1 MNNNQTIKVFYKYT
15 NNEKVY
21 FLNKFYLDESYHHN
35 IIIASSVFLTIGI
48 MIFQCATVDHEEP
61 RATATVVFV

>member
-21 FLNKFYLDESYHHN
+21 FLNKVYLDEKYHHN
-35 IIIASSVFLTIGI
+35 VVIASAVFLT
-48 MIFQCATVDHEEP
+48 VY
-61 RATATVVFV
+61 